1 VDFNLPEG
9 YSKMDCCCLL
19 IEELPMAVS
28 FNESAVS
35 VAFE

>member
-1 VDFNLPEG
+1 
-9 YSKMDCCCLL
+9 MDCCCLL

-28 FNESAVS
+28 FNESAVA